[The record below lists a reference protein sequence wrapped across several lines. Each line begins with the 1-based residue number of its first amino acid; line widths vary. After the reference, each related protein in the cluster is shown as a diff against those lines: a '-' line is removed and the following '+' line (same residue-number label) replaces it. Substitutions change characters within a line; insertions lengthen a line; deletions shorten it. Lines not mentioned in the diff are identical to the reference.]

1 MSRFFSLLS
10 PLAGALLL
18 GLAACQPAASPPG
31 LAPAYFD
38 LKGFLDGQRNYLE
51 SVTPTVTKTVTT
63 GAGHPETQ
71 RLARTNWER
80 ELSFFYDA
88 DLNKPALRG
97 AYAETTAPLP
107 DGGTRHVYTRRP
119 GQHGAVRRLSVD
131 TGPHE
136 TVWRVE
142 AEQDDANMLFRSSRQ
157 LLLRCDPTPDHNRL
171 LTYAVEGRQKLI
183 FFDETRYSVRGE
195 VE

>member
-1 MSRFFSLLS
+1 MLRFSSLL
-10 PLAGALLL
+10 PALVGVLIL
-18 GLAACQPAASPPG
+18 GLTACRPEAPSAG

-38 LKGFLDGQRNYLE
+38 LKTFLDGQRNYLE
-51 SVTPTVTKTVTT
+51 SVSPTVTKTVTT
-63 GAGHPETQ
+63 GAGPAETQ

-97 AYAETTAPLP
+97 AYAEITTRLP
-107 DGGTRHVYTRRP
+107 NDGTRHTYTRRP
-119 GQHGAVRRLSVD
+119 GQHGAVRRLIVD
-131 TGPHE
+131 LGPE
-136 TVWRVE
+136 GAVRQVE
-142 AEQDDANMLFRSSRQ
+142 AEQDDANMLFRSSRH

-171 LTYAVEGRQKLI
+171 LAYSVDGRQKLI
-183 FFDETRYSVRGE
+183 FFAETRYGVQGE